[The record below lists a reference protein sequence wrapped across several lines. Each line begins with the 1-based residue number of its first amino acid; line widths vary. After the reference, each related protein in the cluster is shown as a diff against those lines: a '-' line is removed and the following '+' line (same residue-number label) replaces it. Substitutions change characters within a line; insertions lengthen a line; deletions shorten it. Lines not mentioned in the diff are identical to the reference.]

1 MKKGYIEINRDIE
14 NLLKN
19 ESAHTFLIL
28 IDILLRSDD
37 ETNSLKTSISQ
48 ISGTFGI
55 DKKEVK
61 KCLSRLRK
69 IDLIEVYKNQGNKD
83 SLIIALRKENACYRI
98 TPKELVLDPTEVA
111 ALSDSR
117 SEKGYAKFRK
127 TVLERDGYVCQICGE
142 TDKLEVHHIK
152 PYARYPKLRT
162 TVSNG
167 ITLCKKCH
175 KEVHRKC
182 ETQCKDG

>member
-1 MKKGYIEINRDIE
+1 MKNGYIEINRDIE

-19 ESAHTFLIL
+19 ESTHTFLIL

-69 IDLIEVYKNQGNKD
+69 IDLIEVYKN
-83 SLIIALRKENACYRI
+83 
-98 TPKELVLDPTEVA
+98 
-111 ALSDSR
+111 
-117 SEKGYAKFRK
+117 
-127 TVLERDGYVCQICGE
+127 
-142 TDKLEVHHIK
+142 
-152 PYARYPKLRT
+152 
-162 TVSNG
+162 
-167 ITLCKKCH
+167 
-175 KEVHRKC
+175 
-182 ETQCKDG
+182 

>member
-69 IDLIEVYKNQGNKD
+69 IDLIEVYKNQGNKG

-117 SEKGYAKFRK
+117 K
-127 TVLERDGYVCQICGE
+127 
-142 TDKLEVHHIK
+142 
-152 PYARYPKLRT
+152 
-162 TVSNG
+162 
-167 ITLCKKCH
+167 
-175 KEVHRKC
+175 
-182 ETQCKDG
+182 

>member
-1 MKKGYIEINRDIE
+1 MKNGYIEINRDIE

-127 TVLERDGYVCQICGE
+127 
-142 TDKLEVHHIK
+142 
-152 PYARYPKLRT
+152 
-162 TVSNG
+162 NG
-167 ITLCKKCH
+167 IGKRRICMPNMW
-175 KEVHRKC
+175 RNR
-182 ETQCKDG
+182 